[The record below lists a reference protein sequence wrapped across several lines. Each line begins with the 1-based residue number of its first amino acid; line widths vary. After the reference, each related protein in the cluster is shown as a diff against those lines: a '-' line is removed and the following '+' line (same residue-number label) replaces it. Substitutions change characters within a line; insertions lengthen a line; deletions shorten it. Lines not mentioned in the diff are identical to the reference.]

1 MSNEKG
7 NCTLTLS
14 QTQKENTTLT
24 YPGGGEI
31 CARPPGK
38 ICAKYAQ
45 NMRKYALK
53 YAQNMRYLEYAH
65 VEPTKKWGSLDQI
78 LVKSIF
84 LESADDADHK
94 NILVQIF

>member
-1 MSNEKG
+1 MISSWVTDLK
-7 NCTLTLS
+7 
-14 QTQKENTTLT
+14 Q
-24 YPGGGEI
+24 GGEI
-31 CARPPGK
+31 CAQPPGK

-53 YAQNMRYLEYAH
+53 YAQNMRNLEYAH

-78 LVKSIF
+78 LVKTIF

-94 NILVQIF
+94 NILVQKI